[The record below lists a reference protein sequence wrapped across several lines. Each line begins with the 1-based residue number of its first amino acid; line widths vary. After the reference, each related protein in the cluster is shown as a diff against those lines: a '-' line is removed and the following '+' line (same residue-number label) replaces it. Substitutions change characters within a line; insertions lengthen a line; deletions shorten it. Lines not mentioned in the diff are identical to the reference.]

1 MTQEQ
6 TTGSQ
11 NINNVYIKD
20 IFNFSNMYIAKHERQ
35 YKEDSET

>member
-20 IFNFSNMYIAKHERQ
+20 TLNFSNMYSK
-35 YKEDSET
+35 T